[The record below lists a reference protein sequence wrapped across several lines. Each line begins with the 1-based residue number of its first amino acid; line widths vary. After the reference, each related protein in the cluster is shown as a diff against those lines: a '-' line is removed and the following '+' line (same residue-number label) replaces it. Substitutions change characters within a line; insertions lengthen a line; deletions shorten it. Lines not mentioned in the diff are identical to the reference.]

1 MVSLSIHFFVEL
13 FRTAMTYRLVIRK
26 QQKRKK
32 NWFETKK
39 LGYSILWNEI
49 RLRMKRFKGVLVTS
63 LYLLQENALWFSYP
77 SIFLAVFLRNSNT
90 TKRYTTLHAYNFS
103 CENWLVTQIWAGRVL
118 GLSWPG
124 IGDSVLQHNFTLQ
137 FPLCFLPH
145 FEANIYHSHV
155 CKRLSVYCNIKCI
168 KEVSHSANILWV
180 INSPAWYRRR
190 KGSK

>member
-1 MVSLSIHFFVEL
+1 MN
-13 FRTAMTYRLVIRK
+13 FRVWLKFLLRHYRFPVRAVYLPPA
-26 QQKRKK
+26 
-32 NWFETKK
+32 
-39 LGYSILWNEI
+39 ILIVDN
-49 RLRMKRFKGVLVTS
+49 
-63 LYLLQENALWFSYP
+63 
-77 SIFLAVFLRNSNT
+77 LAVFLRNSNT

-103 CENWLVTQIWAGRVL
+103 CQNWLVTQIWAGRVL

-145 FEANIYHSHV
+145 FEANIYHSHA

-180 INSPAWYRRR
+180 INSPAWYRHR